1 MKIDKVIC
9 LALISVAISSCYFE
23 MPNLGAVN
31 VDKVVESA
39 PVYCEDYNA
48 CKVQVDSSIK
58 VEDYDIYNT
67 YTSAYQKVSEVSVI
81 VNGFNYTST
90 NTDSYTLSAYYSG
103 FIFDKQIKDA
113 STYEYYVLSTGLKLQ
128 DNPYYEVSLNDG
140 TVLEAKLKGLYNDVN
155 YHLSVFTFETSK
167 NITLTEID
175 FNKEVSVGEELLT
188 MSSPS
193 ISVSLRNTMTK
204 GIISGVD
211 RLIETGTEIS
221 SLGFQFD
228 APINEGSQGGAIFDE
243 NGKIFGMISGK
254 VMTSSSVYVES
265 LGIGNNLKDI
275 KNVIN
280 SLKNGE
286 TYVRPSLGVTVI
298 DYSLLTLMSEGY
310 YLYPL
315 NSKVYDVSKVSAE
328 QEAVKMELPDDVY
341 TGIYISSIV
350 SGSLAANN
358 GITAGDIIT
367 RIDDHEVIDNASLA
381 LYLYTKN
388 KGEIVTIYTYL
399 NPTGYQ
405 LTL

>member
-155 YHLSVFTFETSK
+155 YHLSVFTFETS
-167 NITLTEID
+167 
-175 FNKEVSVGEELLT
+175 
-188 MSSPS
+188 
-193 ISVSLRNTMTK
+193 
-204 GIISGVD
+204 
-211 RLIETGTEIS
+211 
-221 SLGFQFD
+221 
-228 APINEGSQGGAIFDE
+228 
-243 NGKIFGMISGK
+243 
-254 VMTSSSVYVES
+254 
-265 LGIGNNLKDI
+265 
-275 KNVIN
+275 
-280 SLKNGE
+280 
-286 TYVRPSLGVTVI
+286 
-298 DYSLLTLMSEGY
+298 
-310 YLYPL
+310 
-315 NSKVYDVSKVSAE
+315 
-328 QEAVKMELPDDVY
+328 
-341 TGIYISSIV
+341 
-350 SGSLAANN
+350 
-358 GITAGDIIT
+358 
-367 RIDDHEVIDNASLA
+367 
-381 LYLYTKN
+381 
-388 KGEIVTIYTYL
+388 
-399 NPTGYQ
+399 
-405 LTL
+405 